1 MDQKQ
6 SAPRRLA
13 RVGRRASSAAIFDA
27 GANRFRCPPGTRR
40 GGTFTDRFGTNC
52 GYRLADS
59 VVDSISKL
67 QAAITNTT
75 RRRGRL
81 LPKRPEQRS
90 RDLPD
95 DYKNN
100 LDNAINALL
109 ASSKNLDD
117 VAAQYETRGIL
128 GRSIGELSQLSGMS
142 REDRDVLKGDS
153 FFEDINNLQRLIN
166 MPDFE
171 NIDDATYNKIV
182 DAIERSMKAE
192 AGRLSL
198 TAGEGRDNRKVQR
211 QIESINGSLLNALS
225 PRRRD
230 TRLATPRDID
240 SVDETLP
247 DAPPP
252 RLPSLDET
260 DVPDVVP
267 PPPVGTDF
275 EIVDGTRRYTRRS
288 LNNTQSLRRRKF
300 NLRNRKGELKD
311 RKRKPR
317 KLRALSMHSR
327 DRNELDDRIKQE
339 YTELKNFWIDQL
351 LPERERV
358 DSVGRRIPRNY
369 DESEI
374 TEEDILDFLDR
385 SAAS

>member
-1 MDQKQ
+1 MDQK
-6 SAPRRLA
+6 
-13 RVGRRASSAAIFDA
+13 
-27 GANRFRCPPGTRR
+27 RFRCPPGTRR

-153 FFEDINNLQRLIN
+153 FFEDVNNLQRLIN

-230 TRLATPRDID
+230 TRLA
-240 SVDETLP
+240 
-247 DAPPP
+247 PP
-252 RLPSLDET
+252 RVTLKLLMELE
-260 DVPDVVP
+260 
-267 PPPVGTDF
+267 GTL
-275 EIVDGTRRYTRRS
+275 GG
-288 LNNTQSLRRRKF
+288 L
-300 NLRNRKGELKD
+300 
-311 RKRKPR
+311 
-317 KLRALSMHSR
+317 
-327 DRNELDDRIKQE
+327 
-339 YTELKNFWIDQL
+339 
-351 LPERERV
+351 
-358 DSVGRRIPRNY
+358 
-369 DESEI
+369 
-374 TEEDILDFLDR
+374 
-385 SAAS
+385 